1 MSRSATAPR
10 VHSRGWTIASESV
23 PGEALASLA
32 WVPEIH
38 HISAGTRDRLQA
50 ELTDL
55 TGRGRIDIAAQIE
68 TARLLGDLSENGDY
82 HAAKEEQG
90 KMEGRIMRL
99 QSILENCE
107 IVADVDDGF
116 DDSVVAPGL
125 VVSIRFEGEDAVEQF
140 LFGSIEER
148 RPDIE
153 VVSPGSPMGQALEGT
168 RAGETVTYEANGNQL
183 SIEIVAIEA

>member
-1 MSRSATAPR
+1 M
-10 VHSRGWTIASESV
+10 
-23 PGEALASLA
+23 
-32 WVPEIH
+32 PEIQ
-38 HISAGTRDRLQA
+38 HISAETRDRLQA

-99 QSILENCE
+99 KSILENCE
-107 IVADVDDGF
+107 IVEEF
-116 DDSVVAPGL
+116 DDSTVSPG
-125 VVSIRFEGEDAVEQF
+125 VMVSIRFEGDDEVEQY

-148 RPDIE
+148 RTGIE
-153 VVSPGSPMGQALEGT
+153 VVSPGSPMGRALEGG
-168 RAGETVTYEANGNQL
+168 RAGQTVTYEANGNEL

>member
-1 MSRSATAPR
+1 M
-10 VHSRGWTIASESV
+10 
-23 PGEALASLA
+23 
-32 WVPEIH
+32 PEIQ
-38 HISAGTRDRLQA
+38 HISAETRDRLQA

-99 QSILENCE
+99 KSILENCE
-107 IVADVDDGF
+107 IVEEF
-116 DDSVVAPGL
+116 DDSTVSPGV
-125 VVSIRFEGEDAVEQF
+125 VVSIRFEGDDEVEQY

-148 RPDIE
+148 RTGIE
-153 VVSPGSPMGQALEGT
+153 VVSPGSPMGRALEGG
-168 RAGETVTYEANGNQL
+168 RAGQTVTYEANGNEL

>member
-1 MSRSATAPR
+1 M
-10 VHSRGWTIASESV
+10 
-23 PGEALASLA
+23 
-32 WVPEIH
+32 PEIQ
-38 HISAGTRDRLQA
+38 HISAETRDRLQA

-99 QSILENCE
+99 KSILENCE
-107 IVADVDDGF
+107 IVEEF
-116 DDSVVAPGL
+116 DDSTVSPGV
-125 VVSIRFEGEDAVEQF
+125 VVSIRFDGDDGVEQY

-148 RPDIE
+148 RTGIE
-153 VVSPGSPMGQALEGT
+153 VVSPGSPMGRALEGA
-168 RAGETVTYEANGNQL
+168 RAGQTVTYEANGTEL

>member
-1 MSRSATAPR
+1 
-10 VHSRGWTIASESV
+10 
-23 PGEALASLA
+23 
-32 WVPEIH
+32 
-38 HISAGTRDRLQA
+38 
-50 ELTDL
+50 
-55 TGRGRIDIAAQIE
+55 
-68 TARLLGDLSENGDY
+68 
-82 HAAKEEQG
+82 
-90 KMEGRIMRL
+90 MEGRIMRL

>member
-1 MSRSATAPR
+1 M
-10 VHSRGWTIASESV
+10 
-23 PGEALASLA
+23 
-32 WVPEIH
+32 PEIH
-38 HISAGTRDRLQA
+38 HISAATRARLDA

-99 QSILENCE
+99 KSILENCE
-107 IVADVDDGF
+107 IVEDVDDG
-116 DDSVVAPGL
+116 SVTPGM
-125 VVSIRFEGEDAVEQF
+125 VVSIRFEGDVEVEQF

-148 RPDIE
+148 PAGVE
-153 VVSPGSPMGQALEGT
+153 VVSPGSPMGRALGGA
-168 RAGETVTYEANGNQL
+168 RVGDIVSYEANGNQL
-183 SIEIVAIEA
+183 SIEVVAIESSAIESNVIENAAIENSAA

>member
-1 MSRSATAPR
+1 M
-10 VHSRGWTIASESV
+10 
-23 PGEALASLA
+23 
-32 WVPEIH
+32 PEIQ
-38 HISAGTRDRLQA
+38 HISAETRDRLQA

-99 QSILENCE
+99 KSILENCE
-107 IVADVDDGF
+107 IVEEF
-116 DDSVVAPGL
+116 DDSAVSPGV
-125 VVSIRFEGEDAVEQF
+125 VVSIRFEGDDEVEQY

-148 RPDIE
+148 RTGIE
-153 VVSPGSPMGQALEGT
+153 VVSPGSPMGRALEGG
-168 RAGETVTYEANGNQL
+168 RAGQTVTYEANGNEL